1 MLMRS
6 DISFKTTDGLTLKGW
21 LYVPAGGA
29 TQHPAIVM
37 AHGFTAVKEQYL
49 DRYAE
54 LFAQNGFAVLVYDN
68 RNFGASEGLP
78 RQEADP
84 LLQVRD
90 YRDAITYVS
99 SLENIDASRIGV
111 WGSSYSGGHVL
122 QVAAFD
128 RRVKCVSSQVP
139 AISGSADVRMAVRP
153 DLLPGLFEA
162 FEADRA
168 ARYAGEEP
176 LLMDVVA
183 EDPKAD
189 CALPGQDSYDF
200 FTQSGDTVAP
210 AWRNQVTLKSIEL
223 LNEYEPGCAID
234 RISPTPLQIIV
245 ALKDTVTVPDAAL
258 KAYETALHPKHLVL
272 LNCGHFDPYLSEFK
286 ASGGAAVEWFT
297 RHL

>member
-1 MLMRS
+1 MRS

-21 LYVPAGGA
+21 LYVPAEGGGLY
-29 TQHPAIVM
+29 PALVM
-37 AHGFTAVKEQYL
+37 THGFTAVKEQYL
-49 DRYAE
+49 DRYAQV
-54 LFAQNGFAVLVYDN
+54 FAQNGFAVLVYDN

-84 LLQVRD
+84 QLQVRD

-99 SLENIDASRIGV
+99 SLDAVDAARIGI

-153 DLLPGLFEA
+153 DLMPGLIEA

-168 ARYAGEEP
+168 ARYAGDHP
-176 LLMDVVA
+176 LMMDVVC

-189 CALPGQDSYDF
+189 CALPGQDCYDF
-200 FTQSGDTVAP
+200 FTDSHNSVAP
-210 AWRNQVTLKSIEL
+210 AWQNQVTLKSIEL
-223 LNEYEPGCAID
+223 LNEYEPGNAVD
-234 RISPTPLQIIV
+234 RISPTPLQLIV

-258 KAYETALHPKHLVL
+258 KAYEKALQPKHLVL
-272 LNCGHFDPYLSEFK
+272 LDCGHFDPYLSEFN
-286 ASGGAAVEWFT
+286 ASSGAAVEWFK

>member
-1 MLMRS
+1 MRA

-21 LYVPAGGA
+21 LFTPQNGA
-29 TQHPAIVM
+29 DSHPAIVM

-54 LFAQNGFAVLVYDN
+54 TFARQGFAVLVYDN

-99 SLENIDASRIGV
+99 SLDKIDASRIGI

-128 RRVKCVSSQVP
+128 RRVKCVSAQVP

-153 DLLPGLFEA
+153 DLMPGLVEA
-162 FEADRA
+162 FESDRA
-168 ARYAGEEP
+168 ARYAGDHP
-176 LLMDVVA
+176 LLMEVVN
-183 EDPKAD
+183 EDPRSD
-189 CALPGQDSYDF
+189 CALPGQDSYDYF
-200 FTQSGDTVAP
+200 IDSHRSVAP
-210 AWRNQVTLKSIEL
+210 AWRNEVTLKSIEL
-223 LNEYEPGCAID
+223 LNEYEPAYAID

-245 ALKDTVTVPDAAL
+245 AQKDTVTVPDLAL
-258 KAYETALHPKHLVL
+258 KAYERALQPKHLVL
-272 LNCGHFDPYLSEFK
+272 LDCGHFDPYLSEFE
-286 ASGGAAVEWFT
+286 ASSSAAVEWFK

>member
-1 MLMRS
+1 MRS

-21 LYVPAGGA
+21 LYVPAGAAG
-29 TQHPAIVM
+29 QHPAIVM

-49 DRYAE
+49 GRYAE
-54 LFAQNGFAVLVYDN
+54 VFVRHGFAVLVYDN

-90 YRDAITYVS
+90 YRDAITYVC
-99 SLENIDASRIGV
+99 SLDNIDASRIGV

-128 RRVKCVSSQVP
+128 RRVKCVSAQVP

-153 DLLPGLFEA
+153 DLLPGLIAA
-162 FEADRA
+162 FEADRT
-168 ARYAGEEP
+168 ARYAGEQP

-189 CALPGQDSYDF
+189 CALPGQDSFDF
-200 FTQSGDTVAP
+200 FIDSHNSIAP
-210 AWRNQVTLKSIEL
+210 AWRNEVTLKSIEL
-223 LNEYEPGCAID
+223 LNEYEPGYAID
-234 RISPTPLQIIV
+234 RISPTPLLVIV
-245 ALKDTVTVPDAAL
+245 AKKDTVTVPDLAL
-258 KAYETALHPKHLVL
+258 KAYERALQPKHLVL
-272 LNCGHFDPYLSEFK
+272 LDCGHFDPYLSEFE
-286 ASGGAAVEWFT
+286 ASSTAAIEWFKC
-297 RHL
+297 HL

>member
-1 MLMRS
+1 MRT

-21 LYVPAGGA
+21 LFTPHHGEGR
-29 TQHPAIVM
+29 HPAIVM

-54 LFAQNGFAVLVYDN
+54 VFAAQGFAVLVYDN
-68 RNFGASEGLP
+68 RNFGASEGQP

-99 SLENIDASRIGV
+99 SLANIDASRIGV

-153 DLLPGLFEA
+153 DLMPGLLEA

-168 ARYAGEEP
+168 ARYAGDHA
-176 LLMDVVA
+176 LLMEVVN
-183 EDPKAD
+183 EDPKSD
-189 CALPGQDSYDF
+189 CALPGQDCYDF
-200 FTQSGDTVAP
+200 FVGSQHSVAP
-210 AWRNQVTLKSIEL
+210 AWRNEVTLKSIEM
-223 LNEYEPGCAID
+223 LNEYEPGYAVD
-234 RISPTPLQIIV
+234 RISPTPLQMIV

-258 KAYETALHPKHLVL
+258 KAYEAALQPKNLVL
-272 LNCGHFDPYLSEFK
+272 LNCGHFDPYLSEFE
-286 ASGGAAVEWFT
+286 ASSSAAVEWFK

>member
-1 MLMRS
+1 MRS
-6 DISFKTTDGLTLKGW
+6 DISFKTTDGLTLRGW
-21 LYVPAGGA
+21 LYLPTDAGGR
-29 TQHPAIVM
+29 HPAIVM

-49 DRYAE
+49 DRYADV
-54 LFAQNGFAVLVYDN
+54 FARNGFAVLVYDN

-84 LLQVRD
+84 QLQVRD

-99 SLENIDASRIGV
+99 SLDAVDAARIGV

-153 DLLPGLFEA
+153 DLMPALIEA
-162 FEADRA
+162 FEDDRT
-168 ARYAGEEP
+168 ARYAGEAP
-176 LLMDVVA
+176 LLIDVVA

-189 CALPGQDSYDF
+189 CALPGQDCYEF
-200 FTQSGDTVAP
+200 FTRSGDTVAP
-210 AWRNQVTLKSIEL
+210 AWRNEVTLKSIEL
-223 LNEYEPGCAID
+223 LNEYEPGYAVD
-234 RISPTPLQIIV
+234 RISPTPLQLIV

-258 KAYETALHPKHLVL
+258 KAYEKALQPKHLVL
-272 LNCGHFDPYLSEFK
+272 LDCGHFDPYLNEFQ
-286 ASGGAAVEWFT
+286 ASSGVAVEWFK

>member
-1 MLMRS
+1 MRS
-6 DISFKTTDGLTLKGW
+6 DISFKTTDGLNLKGW
-21 LYVPAGGA
+21 LYVPADAAG
-29 TQHPAIVM
+29 QHPAIVM
-37 AHGFTAVKEQYL
+37 AHRFTAGKEQDL

-54 LFAQNGFAVLVYDN
+54 VFAQNGFAVLVYDN

-84 LLQVRD
+84 QLQVRD
-90 YRDAITYVS
+90 YRDAITFVS
-99 SLENIDASRIGV
+99 NLDNIDAARIGV

-139 AISGSADVRMAVRP
+139 AISGSSDVRMAVRP
-153 DLLPGLFEA
+153 DLMPGLIEA
-162 FEADRA
+162 FEVDRA
-168 ARYAGEEP
+168 ARYAGEAP
-176 LLMDVVA
+176 LLMEVVA
-183 EDPKAD
+183 EDAKAD
-189 CALPGQDSYDF
+189 CALPGQDCYDF

-210 AWRNQVTLKSIEL
+210 AWRNEVTLKSIEL
-223 LNEYEPGCAID
+223 LNEYEPGYAID
-234 RISPTPLQIIV
+234 RISPTPLQLIV

-258 KAYETALHPKHLVL
+258 KAYETALQPKHLVL

-286 ASGGAAVEWFT
+286 ASSGAAVEWFK

>member
-1 MLMRS
+1 MRT

-21 LYVPAGGA
+21 LFTPQNGA
-29 TQHPAIVM
+29 SRHPAIVM

-54 LFAQNGFAVLVYDN
+54 VFAAQGFAVLVYDN
-68 RNFGASEGLP
+68 RNFGASEGQP

-99 SLENIDASRIGV
+99 SLDDVDAARIGI

-153 DLLPGLFEA
+153 DLMPGLIEA

-168 ARYAGEEP
+168 ARYAGDHALVME
-176 LLMDVVA
+176 VVN
-183 EDPKAD
+183 EDPKSD
-189 CALPGQDSYDF
+189 CALPGQDCFDF
-200 FTQSGDTVAP
+200 FTGSQRSVAP
-210 AWRNQVTLKSIEL
+210 AWRNEVTLKSIEM
-223 LNEYEPGCAID
+223 LNEYEPGYAVD
-234 RISPTPLQIIV
+234 RISPTPLQMIV

-258 KAYETALHPKHLVL
+258 KAYESALQPKNLVL
-272 LNCGHFDPYLSEFK
+272 LKCGHFDPYLSEFE
-286 ASGGAAVEWFT
+286 ASSTAAVEWFK

>member
-1 MLMRS
+1 MRS
-6 DISFKTTDGLTLKGW
+6 DIRFKTTDGLTLAGW
-21 LYVPAGGA
+21 LYRPADA
-29 TQHPAIVM
+29 TAALPAIVM

-54 LFAQNGFAVLVYDN
+54 VFAENGFAVLVYDN
-68 RNFGASEGLP
+68 RNFGASEGQP

-84 LLQVRD
+84 ALQVRD
-90 YRDAITYVS
+90 YRDAITYVCG
-99 SLENIDASRIGV
+99 LDGIDGARIGV

-153 DLLPGLFEA
+153 DLMPGLIEA
-162 FEADRA
+162 FEADRT
-168 ARYAGEEP
+168 ARYAGEP
-176 LLMDVVA
+176 ALLMEVVA

-189 CALPGQDSYDF
+189 CALPGQDCFDF
-200 FTQSGDTVAP
+200 FTQSHARVAP
-210 AWRNQVTLKSIEL
+210 AWRNEVTLKSIEL
-223 LNEYEPGCAID
+223 LNEYEPGYAID
-234 RISPTPLQIIV
+234 RISPTPLQMIV

-258 KAYETALHPKHLVL
+258 KAYEQALQPKHLVL
-272 LNCGHFDPYLSEFK
+272 LDCGHFDPYLSQFQ
-286 ASGGAAVEWFT
+286 ASSSAAVEWFK